1 MLIPVA
7 GNILIKALPVLDAEG
22 NEVDILAQGYRR
34 WEIVA
39 MGEKVEIPVQIGD
52 IVLLNKANRFLP
64 LDEVVL
70 VHFSAIFAI
79 EKRNES

>member
-34 WEIVA
+34 
-39 MGEKVEIPVQIGD
+39 
-52 IVLLNKANRFLP
+52 
-64 LDEVVL
+64 
-70 VHFSAIFAI
+70 
-79 EKRNES
+79 